1 MIRLSDHY
9 EWVVLGDQPGA
20 LLSGCLAA
28 KLGLSVLILPVVEP
42 FRLTVSQSGQFFDPE
57 TNSLLGL
64 GGAGPSEGLVA
75 RCLFRSG
82 MLASEA
88 GLIRTYGVIP
98 QVLTPNIRVAFGEE
112 SGGWAQS
119 LMREVG
125 EKAVSGFGL
134 LDALTKSEGRFWE
147 FWRSLPDRLT
157 VIDQSPNKGSG
168 KNAIK
173 KSDQNFS
180 LSADRLGVSDSRWVN
195 HSKGVSALFAKLP
208 PLVQGALSEFSSG
221 IWFGVSGFD
230 HADPVSFEMLQML
243 ALSKTGASFKGG
255 MTAYRQFL
263 LRLAQRLGAHVP
275 DKAECGRVFVER
287 GRLMGVQIAHRGNM
301 ITVAG
306 GALGCSLSEIRDR
319 VVVDG
324 ENRPGKLKVSP
335 TPTGW
340 KFTVALTVRKEGVP
354 PGITQRMVWSEIGA
368 PGLEFEFADSA
379 DYGMRDDEHRVLYLR
394 TTVPFTIESLST
406 SFQRMLAARMFRQ
419 ATEILPFLE
428 FHVTRIYPDFRA
440 ALEVQSGDGL
450 ADGLSGGDEFSAAF
464 GFAMP
469 ALVPSGLRVYSG
481 EGVGVNSGIEGLF
494 VTTNESYPKL
504 GSLGPSVAALE
515 AVAWAAHRN
524 GLAGPFV

>member
-28 KLGLSVLILPVVEP
+28 KLGLSVLILPVAAP
-42 FRLTVSQSGQFFDPE
+42 FCLAVSHSGQFFDPE
-57 TNSLLGL
+57 TNSILGL

-88 GLIRTYGVIP
+88 GLIRTYGMIP
-98 QVLTPNIRVAFGEE
+98 QVLTPKVRVAFGEE
-112 SGGWAQS
+112 SGGWAQA

-125 EKAVSGFGL
+125 EKAVSDFGL
-134 LDALTKSEGRFWE
+134 LETLAKAEARCWG

-157 VIDQSPNKGSG
+157 VAEKNSEKGPKG
-168 KNAIK
+168 KE
-173 KSDQNFS
+173 QNFS
-180 LSADRLGVSDSRWVN
+180 LSTDHLGISDSRWL
-195 HSKGVSALFAKLP
+195 SRSTGISSLFSTLP
-208 PLVQGALSEFSSG
+208 ASSRNTLPEFSSG
-221 IWFGVSGFD
+221 IWYGISGFD
-230 HADPVSFEMLQML
+230 QVDPVSSVFLQML
-243 ALSKTGASFKGG
+243 ALSKTGASFRGG
-255 MTAYRQFL
+255 MSAYRQFL

-287 GRLMGVQIAHRGNM
+287 GRLLGVQIAHRGNM
-301 ITVAG
+301 ITVG
-306 GALGCSLSEIRDR
+306 GGTLGCSLSEIRDR
-319 VVVDG
+319 IVTDG
-324 ENRPGKLKVSP
+324 ENTPGKLRSSLSP
-335 TPTGW
+335 QGW
-340 KFTVALTVRKEGVP
+340 KFTLALTVRREGIP
-354 PGITQRMVWSEIGA
+354 PGVTQRMVWSETGA
-368 PGLEFEFADSA
+368 SCLEIEFADSA
-379 DYGMRDDEHRVLYLR
+379 DYGLRDDDHRVLYLR
-394 TTVPFTIESLST
+394 TRVPFSTESLGT

-428 FHVTRIYPDFRA
+428 FHVTRVYPDFRS
-440 ALEVQSGDGL
+440 ALPQEARNESNN
-450 ADGLSGGDEFSAAF
+450 DEFSAAF

-469 ALVPSGLRVYSG
+469 ELVPGSLRVYSG

-494 VTTNESYPKL
+494 VNSNESYPKL
-504 GSLGPSVAALE
+504 GSLGPSVAAVE